1 MLYTLSKNII
11 LKYYCKT
18 NKKNKNK
25 TNQIKKFVANPQKNK
40 KNRFK
45 YLNIINLQLYY
56 RIKQ

>member
-25 TNQIKKFVANPQKNK
+25 TNQIKKFVANSQKKIK
-40 KNRFK
+40 KIG
-45 YLNIINLQLYY
+45 LNI
-56 RIKQ
+56 